1 MSQEIE
7 HRQMSKSGAGVNE
20 PRVSFIIP
28 NWNNRQLLAECI
40 ASIGETS
47 AALSYEIIV
56 VDNASTDD
64 SAEYVTENFHE
75 VIWIQNEDN
84 LGYAK
89 AVNQG
94 VKQARGDLLFL
105 LNNDVKLLEGSTG
118 KLVQFLA
125 ANPSAGAAAP
135 LLFYPDG
142 RMQVSCRRFPTP
154 PALLLEYFGID
165 KAGRYKRWKLKA
177 EEHLSTGRVQQPMM
191 SALMVKKDCWDAVG
205 PLDEGFPIFFND
217 VDWCY
222 RLYRNTKYEIYLC
235 AEAKA
240 IHHYGASTNRLGYR
254 KKFEWHR
261 GLLRFYRKHV
271 FKRVHLPFSFSTALL

>member
-1 MSQEIE
+1 
-7 HRQMSKSGAGVNE
+7 MSKPAKGANE
-20 PRVSFIIP
+20 PKVSFIIP

-47 AALSYEIIV
+47 AALSHEIIV

-64 SAEYVTENFHE
+64 SAAFVAENFPH
-75 VIWIQNEDN
+75 VLWIQNETN

-94 VKQARGDLLFL
+94 VKAAQGELLFL
-105 LNNDVKLLEGSTG
+105 LNNDVKLLEGSAET
-118 KLVQFLA
+118 LVRFLA
-125 ANPSAGAAAP
+125 AHPSAGAVAP
-135 LLFYPDG
+135 LLRYPDG
-142 RMQVSCRRFPTP
+142 KIQASCRRFPAP

-165 KAGRYKRWKLKA
+165 KAGRYRRWKLKA

-222 RLYRNTKYEIYLC
+222 RLCRNAKYEIYLC
-235 AEAKA
+235 AEAGA
-240 IHHYGASTNRLGYR
+240 IHHYGASTNRLGCR

-261 GLLRFYRKHV
+261 GLLRFYRKH
-271 FKRVHLPFSFSTALL
+271 FPFASTGPSSA